1 MNEPYHLTGCNLAP
15 KEQSNTPWEIRLAA
29 EIAKLLFNSGMKS
42 TYSSIFIDAGITV
55 SENMLLQWEDMG
67 NKQKQEKLW
76 KQKEETKLKQETLGV
91 VTIAMIC
98 STFASL

>member
-1 MNEPYHLTGCNLAP
+1 
-15 KEQSNTPWEIRLAA
+15 
-29 EIAKLLFNSGMKS
+29 MKS